1 MLDSNQRQNENED
14 IEKTDRD
21 EDIEWSEFRSTFE
34 SILDSSEVA
43 IEQETE
49 IEIEKLKQDLMI
61 KTLDSLQSVMSG
73 MSLEEEGEMDD
84 KLTEDLKP
92 TQTSIEDNDSCITE
106 KLGESN
112 YEPDLNS
119 FGPGKR

>member
-14 IEKTDRD
+14 IEKKDRD

-43 IEQETE
+43 IAQETAV
-49 IEIEKLKQDLMI
+49 EIEKLKQDLMI
-61 KTLDSLQSVMSG
+61 KTLDSLQSVMSD

-92 TQTSIEDNDSCITE
+92 TQTSIDSCIS
-106 KLGESN
+106 KMLGESN
-112 YEPDLNS
+112 YEPDLNL
-119 FGPGKR
+119 FGLGKR

>member
-1 MLDSNQRQNENED
+1 M
-14 IEKTDRD
+14 
-21 EDIEWSEFRSTFE
+21 
-34 SILDSSEVA
+34 A

-106 KLGESN
+106 NLGESN
-112 YEPDLNS
+112 YEPDLTS